1 MIFIAG
7 QIFGNFVFAMS
18 LRKARGKQYHYLT
31 VGSINYAVAA
41 VMAVGW
47 LLLSGAP
54 SLDLLVILLGVI
66 NGLQYQLSL
75 VVLFTVVEIVGIGI
89 TFGIVRLAVALPT
102 LASIFFWGEQPA
114 ALQVVGLAIA
124 FVALPLLGADAHQAA
139 RQHRGRSLWTWGILL
154 AVLLLSGAGFIAAKA
169 FTVYSTPDY
178 QPLYTASLFVAATLG
193 AGFIW
198 PLRRRYRLP
207 EWRDVP
213 MRNNLAL
220 GVLMGAANIFQL
232 AMLLLALN
240 SLPGTVVFPLAA
252 TVGLATTLL
261 GGMVLFGERFGRLT
275 AIGIVLTLF
284 AIAFIGVQ

>member
-41 VMAVGW
+41 AMAVGW

>member
-31 VGSINYAVAA
+31 VGTINYAVAA

-102 LASIFFWGEQPA
+102 LASIFLWGEQPA
-114 ALQVVGLAIA
+114 ALQIAGLAIA

-154 AVLLLSGAGFIAAKA
+154 AVLFLSGAGFIAAKA
-169 FTVYSTPDY
+169 FTVYSTPAY
-178 QPLYTASLFVAATLG
+178 QPLYTAALFVAATLG

-198 PLRRRYRLP
+198 PMRRRYRLP
-207 EWRDVP
+207 EWRNVS
-213 MRNNLAL
+213 MRDNLSL

-232 AMLLLALN
+232 AMLLLALD

-275 AIGIVLTLF
+275 AVGIVLTLF
-284 AIAFIGVQ
+284 AIAFISVQ